1 MHRGTHDDPDG
12 PADGGARRFGASSR
26 WAVLAAIVGLSMLAG
41 CEQPPRRPEQ
51 LPAPPPVQPEPPA
64 SEPEVEPA
72 PEPEPPE
79 PGIVLGP
86 QEVPGAVTRAIE
98 MLEAGEV
105 QPAEELLDAVLRTD
119 PGHRRAQ
126 SLLRQIREDPRSLLG
141 SESFAHRV
149 QPGESLSLIAQRFLK
164 DPMLFYALARYND
177 IAVPRQLAGGQVIR
191 VPGRA
196 PAPGRETEPVPM
208 AEPAATPI
216 PPPAAPASPAAPP
229 VAAERPAPP
238 PAALP
243 PVARPPEPDPQAVAA
258 AQAARAARDRE
269 AAVARHI
276 REARSAFARQDLEGA
291 IREWDAVLGIDPDN
305 RTAQLERQKAVDLQE
320 RLRRLK

>member
-1 MHRGTHDDPDG
+1 MHHGAHDDPDCLAHG
-12 PADGGARRFGASSR
+12 VARRFGASSR
-26 WAVLAAIVGLSMLAG
+26 WAVLAAIAGLSMLAG
-41 CEQPPRRPEQ
+41 CEQAPRRPDQ
-51 LPAPPPVQPEPPA
+51 PPAPPPVQTEPPA
-64 SEPEVEPA
+64 AEPEVEPA
-72 PEPEPPE
+72 SAPKPPA

-105 QPAEELLDAVLRTD
+105 QPAEELLEAVLRAD
-119 PGHRRAQ
+119 PALRRAQ

-149 QPGESLSLIAQRFLK
+149 LPGESLSLIAQRFLK
-164 DPMLFYALARYND
+164 DPLLFYALARYND

-191 VPGRA
+191 VPGKA

-208 AEPAATPI
+208 ATPTATPT
-216 PPPAAPASPAAPP
+216 PPPATPATPP
-229 VAAERPAPP
+229 VAAERPAAP
-238 PAALP
+238 PAPPP

-276 REARSAFARQDLEGA
+276 REARSAFAKQDLEGA
-291 IREWDAVLGIDPDN
+291 IREWNEVLKIDPDN
-305 RTAQLERQKAVDLQE
+305 RTAQLERQKAVELQE

>member
-1 MHRGTHDDPDG
+1 MHHGAHDDPDSLAHG
-12 PADGGARRFGASSR
+12 RARRFGASSR
-26 WAVLAAIVGLSMLAG
+26 WTVLAAIVGLSMLAG
-41 CEQPPRRPEQ
+41 CEQPPRRADQP
-51 LPAPPPVQPEPPA
+51 PAPPPMQPEPPA
-64 SEPEVEPA
+64 AEPEFEPTPA
-72 PEPEPPE
+72 PEPPA
-79 PGIVLGP
+79 PGIVIGP

-105 QPAEELLDAVLRTD
+105 QPAEELLDAVLRAD

-196 PAPGRETEPVPM
+196 PATGRETEPVTM
-208 AEPAATPI
+208 AAP
-216 PPPAAPASPAAPP
+216 PPPATPP
-229 VAAERPAPP
+229 VAAERPGALPAPP
-238 PAALP
+238 P
-243 PVARPPEPDPQAVAA
+243 PVVRPPDPDPQAVAA

-269 AAVARHI
+269 TAVARHI
-276 REARSAFARQDLEGA
+276 REARSAFAKQDLEGA
-291 IREWDAVLGIDPDN
+291 IREWNEVLKIDPDN
-305 RTAQLERQKAVDLQE
+305 RTAQLERQKAVELQE

>member
-1 MHRGTHDDPDG
+1 
-12 PADGGARRFGASSR
+12 
-26 WAVLAAIVGLSMLAG
+26 
-41 CEQPPRRPEQ
+41 
-51 LPAPPPVQPEPPA
+51 
-64 SEPEVEPA
+64 
-72 PEPEPPE
+72 
-79 PGIVLGP
+79 VLGP

-105 QPAEELLDAVLRTD
+105 QPAEELLDAVLRAD
-119 PGHRRAQ
+119 PAHRRAQ

-149 QPGESLSLIAQRFLK
+149 LPGESLSLIAQRFLK
-164 DPMLFYALARYND
+164 DPLLFYALARYND

-191 VPGRA
+191 VPGKA

-208 AEPAATPI
+208 ATPTATPT
-216 PPPAAPASPAAPP
+216 PPPATPATPP
-229 VAAERPAPP
+229 VAAERPAAP
-238 PAALP
+238 PAPPP

-276 REARSAFARQDLEGA
+276 REARSAFAKQDLEGA
-291 IREWDAVLGIDPDN
+291 IREWNEVLKIDPDN
-305 RTAQLERQKAVDLQE
+305 RTAQLERQKAVELQE

>member
-1 MHRGTHDDPDG
+1 MHHGAHDDPDCLAHG
-12 PADGGARRFGASSR
+12 VARRFGASSR
-26 WAVLAAIVGLSMLAG
+26 WAVLAVIVGLSMLAG
-41 CEQPPRRPEQ
+41 CEQPPRRADQ
-51 LPAPPPVQPEPPA
+51 PPVPPSVQLEPPA
-64 SEPEVEPA
+64 AEPELEPMPA
-72 PEPEPPE
+72 PEPPV

-105 QPAEELLDAVLRTD
+105 QPAEELLDAVLRAD
-119 PGHRRAQ
+119 PAHRRAQ

-149 QPGESLSLIAQRFLK
+149 LPGESLSLIAQRFLK
-164 DPMLFYALARYND
+164 DPLLFYALARYND

-191 VPGRA
+191 VPGKA

-208 AEPAATPI
+208 ATPTATPT
-216 PPPAAPASPAAPP
+216 PPPATPATPP
-229 VAAERPAPP
+229 VAAERPAAP
-238 PAALP
+238 PAPPP

-276 REARSAFARQDLEGA
+276 REARSAFAKQDLEGA
-291 IREWDAVLGIDPDN
+291 IREWNEVLKIDPDN
-305 RTAQLERQKAVDLQE
+305 RTAQLERQKAVELQE

>member
-1 MHRGTHDDPDG
+1 MHHGAHDDPDCLAHG
-12 PADGGARRFGASSR
+12 VARRFGASSR
-26 WAVLAAIVGLSMLAG
+26 WAVLAVIVGLSMLAG
-41 CEQPPRRPEQ
+41 CEQPPRRADQ
-51 LPAPPPVQPEPPA
+51 PPVPPSVQLEPPA
-64 SEPEVEPA
+64 AEPELEPMPA
-72 PEPEPPE
+72 PEPPV

-105 QPAEELLDAVLRTD
+105 QPAEELLDAVLRAD
-119 PGHRRAQ
+119 PAHRRAQ

-149 QPGESLSLIAQRFLK
+149 LPGESLSLIAQRFLK
-164 DPMLFYALARYND
+164 DPLLFYALARYND

-191 VPGRA
+191 VPGKA

-208 AEPAATPI
+208 AAPTATPT
-216 PPPAAPASPAAPP
+216 PPPATPATPP
-229 VAAERPAPP
+229 VAAERPAAP
-238 PAALP
+238 PAPPP

-276 REARSAFARQDLEGA
+276 REARSAFAKQDLEGA
-291 IREWDAVLGIDPDN
+291 IREWNEVLKIDPDN
-305 RTAQLERQKAVDLQE
+305 RTAQLERQKAVELQE